1 MVGVG
6 FLPAPTHPLT
16 RSIMNWDKPY
26 LNNVTYTP
34 FNKVLF
40 DNLELS
46 GMTALDIGCGTGQLA
61 DLLDNTYTWV
71 TGIDLS
77 PVAIGQAKKNYPG
90 VYFEV
95 ADYLNADGEFDLI
108 TAKLVVAFV
117 NLEQFFTKV
126 KSLLNPGGLVLIQ
139 TPVTYPGYKYDD
151 KYKSISVDYS
161 KLMTEVLKAGF
172 SIRSTNL
179 SYQGDVGCLL
189 TICIRKEPV

>member
-1 MVGVG
+1 
-6 FLPAPTHPLT
+6 
-16 RSIMNWDKPY
+16 MNWDKPY
-26 LNNVTYTP
+26 LNNVTYAP

-61 DLLDNTYTWV
+61 GLLDNTYTWV

-77 PVAIGQAKKNYPG
+77 PVAIEQAKKDYPS

-95 ADYLNADGEFDLI
+95 KNYLEVEGEFDLV

-126 KSLLNPGGLVLIQ
+126 KSLLSLGGGVLIQ

-151 KYKSISVDYS
+151 KYKSISVDYH
-161 KLMTEVLKAGF
+161 KLLIEILKAGF
-172 SIRSTNL
+172 SIRFTNF
-179 SYQGDVGCLL
+179 SYQGEAGCLL